1 MKKKLFFILFG
12 TTVLMLFFM
21 MVYLP
26 GYSHY
31 QEINRREELLEKN
44 IEEYRKSNEQ
54 MEKELA
60 LLRSDVTYLEKVI
73 RDKMGLVKPGEVLY
87 KFVEEEAVVDK

>member
-1 MKKKLFFILFG
+1 
-12 TTVLMLFFM
+12 MLFFM

>member
-1 MKKKLFFILFG
+1 
-12 TTVLMLFFM
+12 M